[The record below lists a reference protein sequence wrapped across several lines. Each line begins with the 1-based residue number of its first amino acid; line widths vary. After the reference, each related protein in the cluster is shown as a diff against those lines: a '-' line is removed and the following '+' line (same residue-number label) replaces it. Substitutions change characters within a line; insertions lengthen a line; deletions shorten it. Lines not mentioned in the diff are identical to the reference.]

1 MHQILRSCVE
11 GHCPHSRTLSRET
24 CVLLSIG
31 YKLQHNDGTFSK
43 TPLGINMKKPVLWG
57 RIQGRN
63 NRSKE
68 WESFSQ
74 AGNAAARYHLK
85 ATEKHMSE
93 PKTRGC
99 DDEQTIK
106 CGCYF
111 SYICNFAVLV
121 SDIINIF
128 FSPQFTLREKLN
140 ELGIKFHTESLLPW
154 RMRHSNMTPVTV
166 LWSSVVHN
174 KIEWVSRE

>member
-1 MHQILRSCVE
+1 MMVHFLKS
-11 GHCPHSRTLSRET
+11 
-24 CVLLSIG
+24 
-31 YKLQHNDGTFSK
+31 
-43 TPLGINMKKPVLWG
+43 PLGINMKKPVLWG
-57 RIQGRN
+57 RIQRRN

-93 PKTRGC
+93 PKTRVC

-121 SDIINIF
+121 SHIINHIIF
-128 FSPQFTLREKLN
+128 SSIYRER
-140 ELGIKFHTESLLPW
+140 ETW
-154 RMRHSNMTPVTV
+154 TR
-166 LWSSVVHN
+166 N
-174 KIEWVSRE
+174 KIPYRVPFALKNETIQHDSSNCLMVVSCSQ

>member
-1 MHQILRSCVE
+1 MHQILWSFVE
-11 GHCPHSRTLSRET
+11 EHCPHSRTLSRET
-24 CVLLSIG
+24 YVLLSIG
-31 YKLQHNDGTFSK
+31 YKLQRNDGTFSK
-43 TPLGINMKKPVLWG
+43 IPLGITMKKLVLWG

-85 ATEKHMSE
+85 ATEKHISE

-106 CGCYF
+106 CGCCF

-121 SDIINIF
+121 SDIINYIIF
-128 FSPQFTLREKLN
+128 PSIYPERE
-140 ELGIKFHTESLLPW
+140 TW
-154 RMRHSNMTPVTV
+154 TR
-166 LWSSVVHN
+166 N
-174 KIEWVSRE
+174 KIPYRVPFALKNETFQHDSSNCLTVVNCSQ